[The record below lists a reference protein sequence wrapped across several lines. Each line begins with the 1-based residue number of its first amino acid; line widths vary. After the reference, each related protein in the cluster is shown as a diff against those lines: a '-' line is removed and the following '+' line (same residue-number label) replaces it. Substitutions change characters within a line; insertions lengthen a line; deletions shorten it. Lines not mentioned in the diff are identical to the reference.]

1 MPMNSK
7 RFPPGAASPQGTPD
21 EGESAEERETAT
33 WEGPAA
39 LEVDSEE
46 LPDSVEETKVVLLPV
61 NPHLVHVYWEIAAH
75 DLEEVNRIFSRL
87 GPRAQ
92 PVLRFYES
100 AHADFD
106 GATASNW
113 FEVEIAL
120 GAGSWYVRL
129 ESPAKFYRIDLGLR
143 AEGRGFRRLARSN
156 VAETPRA
163 RPSDRREEDYLLVKG
178 DYSPAETLATVREAK
193 GASRSAPTHAEPYP
207 GEAKRV
213 QSGDASRS
221 ALTHS
226 EPHGREENRVR
237 SWSASRTALPFG
249 EHSDAGESRPKGG
262 DAWPGAPACAE
273 QSGREESGPKGSEGW
288 RSSPAYAQQW
298 GEGENQPESRGG
310 SQSAPANFRGSS
322 PGEIGGTLEELH
334 RLGMWEWAGFAHQ
347 AGGASEIQHAGK
359 GRADLTELSERSFRA
374 GVSSG
379 RKSS

>member
-92 PVLRFYES
+92 PVLRFYET

-106 GATASNW
+106 GANASRW

-129 ESPAKFYRIDLGLR
+129 ESPARFYCIDLGLR
-143 AEGRGFRRLARSN
+143 TEGSGFRRLARSN
-156 VAETPRA
+156 VAEIPRV
-163 RPSDRREEDYLLVKG
+163 RPSDRTEESCLLVQG
-178 DYSPAETLATVREAK
+178 DYSPAETLATVRE
-193 GASRSAPTHAEPYP
+193 GAGAVRSAPTYAEPYS
-207 GEAKRV
+207 GKGKWV
-213 QSGDASRS
+213 QGGNASRS
-221 ALTHS
+221 ALTYS
-226 EPHGREENRVR
+226 EPPGREENRVR
-237 SWSASRTALPFG
+237 SWGASRIALPHG
-249 EHSDAGESRPKGG
+249 EHGDAGGSGPKGG
-262 DAWPGAPACAE
+262 DALPSAPACAE
-273 QSGREESGPKGSEGW
+273 QWGEHEHERESTGGSE
-288 RSSPAYAQQW
+288 
-298 GEGENQPESRGG
+298 
-310 SQSAPANFRGSS
+310 SAPANLRGSS
-322 PGEIGGTLEELH
+322 PGEIEGKLEELYG
-334 RLGMWEWAGFAHQ
+334 LGMWEWAGFAHQ
-347 AGGASEIQHAGK
+347 VGDASELQHT
-359 GRADLTELSERSFRA
+359 GRECADLTELSERSFRA